1 MPNPSDA
8 DILISPSIIAA
19 DLSTLGE
26 TVRAFDPA
34 MVDLLHIDVMDGH
47 FVPNLTIGPGYIQS
61 LMKHTSIPFDVHLMI
76 DNPDTALE
84 RYIGLAPWVITIH
97 HESTRFPLRLLSV
110 IKSAAI
116 RRGLSINPATPV
128 ESIYDMLPDLDMVLV
143 MSVDPG
149 FYGQAFMPAALRRI
163 RKLSDFL
170 RREGLDRQVR
180 IQVDGGITRDNAA
193 DVAASGATVLVT
205 GKTAFEGGDVN
216 KNVSLLK
223 SAARQG
229 LKPAPGK

>member
-1 MPNPSDA
+1 MRNHSDA

-19 DLSTLGE
+19 DLSILGDA
-26 TVRAFDPA
+26 VQAFDPD

-76 DNPDTALE
+76 DNPDAALE

-110 IKSAAI
+110 IKSAGI

-128 ESIYDMLPDLDMVLV
+128 ESIYDMLPDIDMVLV

-163 RKLSDFL
+163 RKLSDFIH
-170 RREGLDRQVR
+170 REGLDRQVR

-193 DVAASGATVLVT
+193 DVVASGATVLVT
-205 GKTAFEGGDVN
+205 GKTAFDGGDVN
-216 KNVSLLK
+216 KNVALLK

-229 LKPAPGK
+229 LKPSPGK